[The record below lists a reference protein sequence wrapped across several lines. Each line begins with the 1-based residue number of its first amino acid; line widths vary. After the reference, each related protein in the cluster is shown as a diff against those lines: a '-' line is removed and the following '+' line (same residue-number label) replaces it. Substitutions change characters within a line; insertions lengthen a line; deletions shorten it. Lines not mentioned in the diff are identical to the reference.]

1 MAYATGK
8 LKVLPAVNMTPVM
21 AVRMRQVQ
29 ISAIMR
35 VSLSPVLDD
44 LPFIGG
50 ISLSLMSQ
58 PYIDFDLRYALSDCS
73 YQEGSSIPIQELHTS
88 SPSLHADADLCMW
101 CNAGWWQ
108 ALISCLCRRCHLSY
122 RPALWKCSQTTCSGE
137 PSPLGASC

>member
-1 MAYATGK
+1 MHCEGK

-50 ISLSLMSQ
+50 ISLSLMAQ
-58 PYIDFDLRYALSDCS
+58 PYIDFDLRR
-73 YQEGSSIPIQELHTS
+73 GSMHRTNHDWLAEQS
-88 SPSLHADADLCMW
+88 
-101 CNAGWWQ
+101 
-108 ALISCLCRRCHLSY
+108 
-122 RPALWKCSQTTCSGE
+122 
-137 PSPLGASC
+137 

>member
-1 MAYATGK
+1 MCVAGK

-50 ISLSLMSQ
+50 ISLSLMAQ
-58 PYIDFDLRYALSDCS
+58 PYIDFDLRHWAAPPVSVVLLRALTWLL
-73 YQEGSSIPIQELHTS
+73 GSLIIQEMHIQMPQWMKLH
-88 SPSLHADADLCMW
+88 
-101 CNAGWWQ
+101 
-108 ALISCLCRRCHLSY
+108 
-122 RPALWKCSQTTCSGE
+122 
-137 PSPLGASC
+137 

>member
-1 MAYATGK
+1 MQCLWSLAGK

-50 ISLSLMSQ
+50 ISLSLMAQ
-58 PYIDFDLRYALSDCS
+58 PYIDFDLRSRL
-73 YQEGSSIPIQELHTS
+73 EFVVIWFG
-88 SPSLHADADLCMW
+88 
-101 CNAGWWQ
+101 
-108 ALISCLCRRCHLSY
+108 
-122 RPALWKCSQTTCSGE
+122 
-137 PSPLGASC
+137 